1 MRRLLKLVAYLMAE
15 EMQNWVEF
23 LGVWGGEN

>member
-15 EMQNWVEF
+15 KMQNRMEF
-23 LGVWGGEN
+23 LRAWGEEG